1 VVALSVLVL
10 LVASVPTVVPPP
22 PVDLTTAIFRDPS
35 YSPAERAADLVSYL
49 TLAEKASQMVSSQA
63 PAIPRLGIRAYGW
76 WNEAIHGVAREQ
88 TINRQ
93 NPPTLI
99 NTTSY
104 PVSLS
109 MGSTWNPDLT
119 YRVASAI
126 SDEAREVVRDNTLD
140 LNFYS
145 PTVNLA
151 RDPRWGRNDE
161 TYSEDPYLTAALASQ
176 YVNGMEGKDQSGH
189 LLPESGGYLKTTTTL
204 KHYAANNSEFN
215 RLNGS
220 SDMDERTLREYY
232 TAQFRAIVRQADP
245 ASVMTAYN
253 AINGVPA
260 SVNLHLLETLGRETF
275 GFDGFYTSDCDSIFE
290 VQDGHAWKPPERQS
304 PVDSVERN
312 AFANAAGVDLNC
324 QMGYHDE
331 ANYANSLPE
340 AVHRGVATPLG
351 RYTEADLDR
360 SLVRLFTARFALGEF
375 DDPQQVPWVTA
386 ARSRVP
392 AGSWANSEAN
402 QAVTE
407 TPERL
412 QLARAAAAESLVLLR
427 NDGDLLPL
435 RVPSTGPYR
444 IAVVGAAARP
454 NAMYLGGY
462 SSTQGSAGAAH
473 AVNGF
478 DGIHNAVVA
487 INPAATVDYVTDPT
501 TVGSYDAVV
510 VYAATDQTVA
520 DEGADRADL
529 TLPDGQ
535 AELIRRVTDLNPR
548 TVVYLETIGQVD
560 LSALGPDVHTLLWSS
575 YNGQRKGEAL
585 ADVLFGRIDPSG
597 HLPFTWYAG
606 GGLPP
611 IGNYAIRPGVSN
623 PGRTYMY
630 FPGPVAYA
638 FGHGL
643 SYTTFDYSP
652 LRLDHDGVTADG
664 TVSVSVDVT
673 NSGAVAGAPV
683 VQLYAVTPG
692 AGGDRPYRRLAG
704 FRKVMVQPGQT
715 VTVDLTVKVADL
727 AFFDEAAGRFE
738 VDQGLYRLE
747 VGASSGDIR
756 QTATVNVTGD
766 LTPVPVVVTAHPG
779 AVVVTRGQA
788 VDPRLTVA
796 MNDDTLYGYRV
807 EQPAQPLPAGL
818 TVTYA
823 SNRPDVV
830 AVDGGTIR
838 AVAKGVATV
847 TVGVSQGATTI
858 STTFALAVR

>member
-1 VVALSVLVL
+1 MTGMSGPKDVDDHTPGGLA
-10 LVASVPTVVPPP
+10 ASVTLPLTPRQRWRDLVVIILAALALLWGSVPNVVRPR
-22 PVDLTTAIFRDPS
+22 PVDLSTAIFRDPS
-35 YSPAERAADLVSYL
+35 YSPAERAADLVSYM
-49 TLAEKASQMVSSQA
+49 TLAEKASQMISSQA

-88 TINRQ
+88 TINKQ

-109 MGSTWNPDLT
+109 MGSTWNPDLM
-119 YRVASAI
+119 YRIASAV

-189 LLPESGGYLKTTTTL
+189 LLPEGGGYLKTTTTL

-215 RLNGS
+215 RLTGS

-232 TAQFRAIVRQADP
+232 TAQFRSIIRQADP

-253 AINGVPA
+253 SINGVPA

-290 VQDGHAWKPPERQS
+290 VQDGHAWKPPERTS
-304 PVDSVERN
+304 AVDSVERS
-312 AFANAAGVDLNC
+312 AFANTAGVDLNC

-331 ANYANSLPE
+331 DNYATSLPE
-340 AVHRGVATPLG
+340 AVHRSIVTPLG
-351 RYTEADLDR
+351 HYTEADLDR
-360 SLVRLFTARFALGEF
+360 SLVRLFTARIALGEF
-375 DDPQQVPWVTA
+375 DDPQRVPWVAA

-392 AGSWANSEAN
+392 AGSWVNSEAN

-412 QLARAAAAESLVLLR
+412 ELARTAAAEAIVLLR
-427 NDGDLLPL
+427 NEGNLLPL
-435 RVPSTGPYR
+435 KVPATGQFR
-444 IAVVGAAARP
+444 IAVVGAAAQP

-462 SSTQGSAGAAH
+462 SSDQGSAGAARE
-473 AVNGF
+473 VNGF
-478 DGIHNAVVA
+478 AGIHDAVVA
-487 INPAATVDYVTDPT
+487 INPAATVDYVTNPAAVRD
-501 TVGSYDAVV
+501 YDAVV
-510 VYAATDQTVA
+510 VYASTNQASA
-520 DEGADRADL
+520 DEGADRRDL

-535 AELIRRVTDLNPR
+535 ADIIRQVAAQNPH

-560 LSALGPDVHTLLWSS
+560 LTAFGSDVPALLWSS

-585 ADVLFGRIDPSG
+585 ADVLFGRISPSG

-606 GGLPP
+606 ALPP
-611 IGNYAIRPGVSN
+611 IGDYAIRPTGSS

-630 FPGPVAYA
+630 FTGPVSYP

-643 SYTTFDYSP
+643 SYTTFAYSP
-652 LRLDHDGVTADG
+652 LRLDRSEVNADG
-664 TVSVSVDVT
+664 TVTASVDVT
-673 NSGAVAGAPV
+673 NTGTVAGAQV
-683 VQLYAVTPG
+683 VQL
-692 AGGDRPYRRLAG
+692 
-704 FRKVMVQPGQT
+704 
-715 VTVDLTVKVADL
+715 
-727 AFFDEAAGRFE
+727 
-738 VDQGLYRLE
+738 
-747 VGASSGDIR
+747 
-756 QTATVNVTGD
+756 
-766 LTPVPVVVTAHPG
+766 
-779 AVVVTRGQA
+779 
-788 VDPRLTVA
+788 
-796 MNDDTLYGYRV
+796 
-807 EQPAQPLPAGL
+807 
-818 TVTYA
+818 
-823 SNRPDVV
+823 
-830 AVDGGTIR
+830 
-838 AVAKGVATV
+838 
-847 TVGVSQGATTI
+847 
-858 STTFALAVR
+858 